1 MYSKKIADIGQFQ
14 RWLMDNDIVFRMNMN
29 GHVTVYT
36 PDHVERYM
44 DIWIT
49 TEKALYAGNLD
60 IEGQYVL
67 GLDNI
72 KKAVLAKYR
81 PAPKEPE
88 MSSKEDDDNTPE
100 GILRAHLNL
109 VRTALNVGE
118 EFRVLIAVIQLPT
131 GAVEV
136 ITNTTNISDKVNYYM
151 NSYGEDMR
159 LKACPD
165 IKIIGLLI
173 V

>member
-1 MYSKKIADIGQFQ
+1 MHSEKIAYIGQFQ
-14 RWLMDNDIVFRMNMN
+14 RWLIDNDILFHMDTN
-29 GHVTVYT
+29 GHVIVYT
-36 PDHVERYM
+36 PDPIERYM
-44 DIWIT
+44 DIWIAE
-49 TEKALYAGNLD
+49 EKALYTGNLD

-67 GLDNI
+67 GLGNI

-88 MSSKEDDDNTPE
+88 IPSKEDVDDTPE
-100 GILRAHLNL
+100 GILRARLNQ
-109 VRTALNVGE
+109 VRTALDSGE
-118 EFRVLIAVIQLPT
+118 EFRALIAVIQLPT

-136 ITNTTNISDKVNYYM
+136 ITNTTNISDKVDYYL

-159 LKACPD
+159 LKTCPD
-165 IKIIGLLI
+165 VKIIGLLI

>member
-1 MYSKKIADIGQFQ
+1 MHSEKIAYIDPFQ
-14 RWLMDNDIVFRMNMN
+14 RWLIDNDILFHMDTDE
-29 GHVTVYT
+29 HVTVYT
-36 PDHVERYM
+36 PDNFEHYM

-88 MSSKEDDDNTPE
+88 LSSEEDADDTPE
-100 GILRAHLNL
+100 SILRAHLIR
-109 VRTALNVGE
+109 VRTALDCGE

-136 ITNTTNISDKVNYYM
+136 ITNTTNIADKVNYYM

-159 LKACPD
+159 LKTCPD